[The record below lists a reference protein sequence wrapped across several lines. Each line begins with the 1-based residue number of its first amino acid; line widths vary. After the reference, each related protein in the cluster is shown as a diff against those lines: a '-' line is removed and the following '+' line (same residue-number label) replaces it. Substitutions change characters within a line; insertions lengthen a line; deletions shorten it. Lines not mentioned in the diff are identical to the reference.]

1 MKLEAGFTIEQHFTF
16 TQEDVNKFIDVTHD
30 DNPVHHDEDYAATTM
45 FKKPIMHGFL
55 SGTIFSR
62 IFGTMEPG
70 IGTIYMSQSM
80 RFLKPMYVEEIYKG
94 VVVLE
99 EVNTEK
105 HRGKFSTKVFDQKGD
120 LTLEGEALLYHREK
134 F

>member
-1 MKLEAGFTIEQHFTF
+1 
-16 TQEDVNKFIDVTHD
+16 
-30 DNPVHHDEDYAATTM
+30 
-45 FKKPIMHGFL
+45 
-55 SGTIFSR
+55 
-62 IFGTMEPG
+62 
-70 IGTIYMSQSM
+70 M

-99 EVNTEK
+99 EVNSEK
-105 HRGKFSTKVFDQKGD
+105 HRGKFSTKVYDQKGE